1 MAQKT
6 KVRPLEAAHA
16 VLRLI
21 RDPNA
26 TEEAFRVVRALDGG
40 HVERLVERMKTT
52 AAGRRLLAERP
63 NLLDALSDRER
74 LAAMPEGSLGRAY
87 LAFCDREGITPG
99 GLIEASESDERDR
112 FSEEVLYIGDR
123 LRESHDLW
131 HVVAGYRTDLAGENA
146 VLAFTAS
153 QTGSNGVFVLAA
165 SGYVAS
171 WLLNRD
177 VGTGR
182 ALTREAWKRGKRAAW
197 LPEAYWEELLE
208 KPLDEV
214 RAMLRLADVPTY
226 QPVYPE
232 DIGLTPAAA

>member
-1 MAQKT
+1 MPVDSR
-6 KVRPLEAAHA
+6 VRPLEAAHA

-40 HVERLVERMKTT
+40 HVEQLVERMKTT
-52 AAGRRLLAERP
+52 EGGRRLLAERP
-63 NLLDALSDRER
+63 DLLEALSDRER
-74 LAAMPEGSLGRAY
+74 LAAMPEGSVGRAY
-87 LAFCDREGITPG
+87 LEFCDREGITPG

-112 FSEEVLYIGDR
+112 FSEEVLFVGDR

-131 HVVAGYRTDLAGENA
+131 HVIAGYRTDLAGENA

-153 QTGSNGVFVLAA
+153 QTGSTGVFVLAA
-165 SGYVAS
+165 SGYMAS

-177 VGTGR
+177 AGAGR
-182 ALTREAWKRGKRAAW
+182 TLTREAWKRGKRAAW
-197 LPEAYWEELLE
+197 LPEVHWEALLE

-214 RAMLRLADVPTY
+214 RAMLRLDDVPDY
-226 QPVYPE
+226 EPIYPE